1 MYLDSK
7 DFQTVWRLA
16 HNWVGADPDKS
27 DPNALSTELK
37 EAIHRL
43 MSAAISRAIT
53 IRTRRMKFFMDETFL
68 SIIFEFHHYK
78 KFWKC
83 LNGDEFNKAYL
94 DSIYVKRGD
103 VLRWCQNEFHEPP
116 PVWRLADLEKQH
128 QQEPATKTNAINRPK
143 DEETDRQLCKA
154 IAATLWSLDP
164 NIHPT
169 HMARSKVIQQ
179 YGQGRFYKDLNTIKK
194 WIAEVDP
201 LKDQRKSGRPPDIK
215 YKTDLEMDSL
225 LED

>member
-116 PVWRLADLEKQH
+116 PVWRLADLK
-128 QQEPATKTNAINRPK
+128 NNINRNLQPRPMQSIVPK
-143 DEETDRQLCKA
+143 MKKLIVNFARPLQPHYGLL
-154 IAATLWSLDP
+154 TLTYTRHTWLDP
-164 NIHPT
+164 
-169 HMARSKVIQQ
+169 
-179 YGQGRFYKDLNTIKK
+179 
-194 WIAEVDP
+194 
-201 LKDQRKSGRPPDIK
+201 KSSSNMGKEGFTRI
-215 YKTDLEMDSL
+215 
-225 LED
+225 